1 MSGYRVVYVEPGKP
15 AAEKEIGTKLEDIQE
30 AVGLSNVCIPMGT
43 ERFWSVTM
51 KESFWEW
58 KATDGST
65 MVPSLRG
72 RSS

>member
-1 MSGYRVVYVEPGKP
+1 MSGYQVVYVEPGKP
-15 AAEKEIGTKLEDIQE
+15 AVEKEIGSKLEDLQE
-30 AVGLSNVCIPMGT
+30 AEGLSNVCIPMGT

>member
-1 MSGYRVVYVEPGKP
+1 MSGYQVVYVEPGKP
-15 AAEKEIGTKLEDIQE
+15 AVEKEIGSKLWE
-30 AVGLSNVCIPMGT
+30 GLSNVCIPMGT